1 MASGQRSNMI
11 RQNSTNHTTVS
22 SEVDVGKLLKALRDN
37 NSLDHVPDVQVKP
50 MVDLFALGATKLL
63 QPKRPDDFRAR
74 NNADG
79 EDGLNGVDEGD
90 DFDEYIGSTEMNVK
104 DFEDLQ

>member
-1 MASGQRSNMI
+1 A
-11 RQNSTNHTTVS
+11 

-50 MVDLFALGATKLL
+50 MVDLFALGTTKLL
-63 QPKRPDDFRAR
+63 QPKRLDDFRAR
-74 NNADG
+74 NSVDG
-79 EDGLNGVDEGD
+79 EDGFNGVDED
-90 DFDEYIGSTEMNVK
+90 DFDEYIGSTEMNVE